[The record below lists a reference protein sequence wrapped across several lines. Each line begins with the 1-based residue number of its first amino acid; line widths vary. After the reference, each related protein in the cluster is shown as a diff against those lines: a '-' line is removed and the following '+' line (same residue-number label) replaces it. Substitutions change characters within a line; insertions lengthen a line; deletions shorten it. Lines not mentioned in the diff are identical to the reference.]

1 VDQEVRRRTRALA
14 VIAAVVVVIAVVGLV
29 YLRGGITSRY
39 TGAVAGTPTPSV
51 ESTPTPWNG
60 SCASTEM
67 KFTGIFNECATVD
80 KGMSC
85 PSGSFN
91 QARVFRMHGTKD
103 DFIVYIEVNGN
114 YHGPG
119 TYVLEP
125 WPHNSLGVPDGV
137 AKVAVREY
145 VTGRLWESSAGS
157 LTIDNLENGGFV
169 YAGLGPSANSPVVV
183 ELNIAGWWS
192 CS

>member
-1 VDQEVRRRTRALA
+1 M
-14 VIAAVVVVIAVVGLV
+14 VITAVVVVIGVAGLV
-29 YLRGGITSRY
+29 YLRGGIASRN
-39 TGAVAGTPTPSV
+39 TGAVAGAPTPSV
-51 ESTPTPWNG
+51 KSTATPWTG

-80 KGMSC
+80 KGMNC

-114 YHGPG
+114 YNGAG
-119 TYVLEP
+119 TYLLEP
-125 WPHNSLGVPDGV
+125 WPHDSLGVPDGV

-145 VTGRLWESSAGS
+145 LTGRLWESSAGS

>member
-1 VDQEVRRRTRALA
+1 MGVA
-14 VIAAVVVVIAVVGLV
+14 GCV
-29 YLRGGITSRY
+29 YLGGGIVSRNPGGVG
-39 TGAVAGTPTPSV
+39 GAPPPS
-51 ESTPTPWNG
+51 EKATATPWTG

-91 QARVFRMHGTKD
+91 QARAFRMHGTKD

-119 TYVLEP
+119 TYLLEP
-125 WPHNSLGVPDGV
+125 WPHDS
-137 AKVAVREY
+137 
-145 VTGRLWESSAGS
+145 
-157 LTIDNLENGGFV
+157 
-169 YAGLGPSANSPVVV
+169 
-183 ELNIAGWWS
+183 
-192 CS
+192 

>member
-1 VDQEVRRRTRALA
+1 
-14 VIAAVVVVIAVVGLV
+14 
-29 YLRGGITSRY
+29 
-39 TGAVAGTPTPSV
+39 
-51 ESTPTPWNG
+51 
-60 SCASTEM
+60 M
-67 KFTGIFNECATVD
+67 KFTGIYNECAAVD

-85 PSGSFN
+85 PSGSLN

-103 DFIVYIEVNGN
+103 DFIVYIEVNGS
-114 YHGPG
+114 YRGPG

-125 WPHNSLGVPDGV
+125 WPHDSLGVPDGV
-137 AKVAVREY
+137 AKVAVRD

-169 YAGLGPSANSPVVV
+169 YAGLGPSANSTVVV

>member
-1 VDQEVRRRTRALA
+1 MG
-14 VIAAVVVVIAVVGLV
+14 AVVVVIGAVGLV
-29 YLRGGITSRY
+29 YLRGGITSRL
-39 TGAVAGTPTPSV
+39 TGAVAGTATPSV
-51 ESTPTPWNG
+51 ASTATPWNG

-85 PSGSFN
+85 PSGSFK

-114 YHGPG
+114 FHGPG

-125 WPHNSLGVPDGV
+125 WPSDSLGVPDGV

-145 VTGRLWESSAGS
+145 ASGRLWESSAGS
-157 LTIDNLENGGFV
+157 LTIDNLQNGGYV
-169 YAGLGPSANSPVVV
+169 YAGLGASPNSPVQVD
-183 ELNIAGWWS
+183 LNIAGWWS

>member
-1 VDQEVRRRTRALA
+1 MRALA
-14 VIAAVVVVIAVVGLV
+14 VMAVALVAVAVVGLV
-29 YLRGGITSRY
+29 YLRGGTTNRHSN
-39 TGAVAGTPTPSV
+39 AVAGTPTPSV
-51 ESTPTPWNG
+51 ESTAAPWNG

-80 KGMSC
+80 KGTSC

-103 DFIVYIEVNGN
+103 DFIVYIEVNGA
-114 YHGPG
+114 YHGPA
-119 TYVLEP
+119 TYVLKP
-125 WPHNSLGVPDGV
+125 WPHDSLGVPDGV

-157 LTIDNLENGGFV
+157 VTIDNLENGGFV
-169 YAGLGPSANSPVVV
+169 YAGLGPSANSAVVV
-183 ELNIAGWWS
+183 QLNIAGWWS

>member
-1 VDQEVRRRTRALA
+1 MDHEARRRTRALA
-14 VIAAVVVVIAVVGLV
+14 VIPAAVVVIGVVGLM
-29 YLRGGITSRY
+29 YLRGGITSGL
-39 TGAVAGTPTPSV
+39 TGAGGRTPTPSA
-51 ESTPTPWNG
+51 ESTATTWSG

-80 KGMSC
+80 KGTSC

-91 QARVFRMHGTKD
+91 QARVLRMHGTKD
-103 DFIVYIEVNGN
+103 EFIVYIEVNGN

-125 WPHNSLGVPDGV
+125 WPRDSLGVPDGV

-183 ELNIAGWWS
+183 ELNISGWWS

>member
-1 VDQEVRRRTRALA
+1 M
-14 VIAAVVVVIAVVGLV
+14 AAVVVAIAVVGLV
-29 YLRGGITSRY
+29 YMRGGTVGPRS
-39 TGAVAGTPTPSV
+39 GVVVGTPTPSV
-51 ESTPTPWNG
+51 KPTAAPWNG

-91 QARVFRMHGTKD
+91 QARAFRMHGTKD
-103 DFIVYIEVNGN
+103 DFIVYIEVNGI

-119 TYVLEP
+119 TYGLEP
-125 WPHNSLGVPDGV
+125 WPHDSLGVPDGV

-157 LTIDNLENGGFV
+157 VTIDNLENGGFV
-169 YAGLGPSANSPVVV
+169 YAGLGPSANSAVVV

>member
-1 VDQEVRRRTRALA
+1 VNQEASRRTRALA
-14 VIAAVVVVIAVVGLV
+14 VIAAVVVVIAAVGLV

-51 ESTPTPWNG
+51 ESTATPWNG
-60 SCASTEM
+60 SCASTQM

-80 KGMSC
+80 KGTSC

-91 QARVFRMHGTKD
+91 QARVVRMHGTKD
-103 DFIVYIEVNGN
+103 DFILYIEVNGN

-125 WPHNSLGVPDGV
+125 WPHDSLGLPDGV

-145 VTGRLWESSAGS
+145 VTGRLRESSAGS

-169 YAGLGPSANSPVVV
+169 YAGLGPSVNSSVVV

>member
-1 VDQEVRRRTRALA
+1 MVA
-14 VIAAVVVVIAVVGLV
+14 VSVVAIAVVGFV
-29 YLRGGITSRY
+29 YLRMNATILSRN
-39 TGAVAGTPTPSV
+39 TAAAGHTPRPSPQ
-51 ESTPTPWNG
+51 SPPTPWNG

-67 KFTGIFNECATVD
+67 TFTGVFNECATVD
-80 KGMSC
+80 QGMSC
-85 PSGSFN
+85 PTGSFS
-91 QARVFRMHGTKD
+91 QARIFRMHGTKD

-119 TYVLEP
+119 TYVLAP
-125 WPHNSLGVPDGV
+125 WPHDSLGVPDGV

-145 VTGRLWESSAGS
+145 TTGRLWESSAGS
-157 LTIDNLENGGFV
+157 LTIDPLENGGFV
-169 YAGLGPSANSPVVV
+169 YAGLGPSANSPVIV

>member
-1 VDQEVRRRTRALA
+1 VDQEARRRTRALA
-14 VIAAVVVVIAVVGLV
+14 VIAAVVVVMAAVGVV
-29 YLRGGITSRY
+29 YLRGGMTSRY
-39 TGAVAGTPTPSV
+39 TGAATGTPTPSV
-51 ESTPTPWNG
+51 VSTATPWNG
-60 SCASTEM
+60 SCASTQM

-80 KGMSC
+80 MGTSC

-91 QARVFRMHGTKD
+91 QARAFRMHGTKD

-125 WPHNSLGVPDGV
+125 WPHDSLGLPDGV
-137 AKVAVREY
+137 AKVAVREF
-145 VTGRLWESSAGS
+145 VSGRLWESSAGS

-169 YAGLGPSANSPVVV
+169 YAGLGPPVNSPVVV

>member
-1 VDQEVRRRTRALA
+1 MDQKARRRTRALT
-14 VIAAVVVVIAVVGLV
+14 VIAAVMVVVAVVGLV
-29 YLRGGITSRY
+29 YLRGGMTSRY
-39 TGAVAGTPTPSV
+39 TDAVVGTPSPSV
-51 ESTPTPWNG
+51 VSTATPWNG

-85 PSGSFN
+85 PSGSFS

-119 TYVLEP
+119 TYVLGP
-125 WPHNSLGVPDGV
+125 WPHDSLGIPDGV

-169 YAGLGPSANSPVVV
+169 YAGLGRSANSPIVV
-183 ELNIAGWWS
+183 ELNLAGWWN

>member
-1 VDQEVRRRTRALA
+1 M
-14 VIAAVVVVIAVVGLV
+14 AAVVVLIAVVGLV
-29 YLRGGITSRY
+29 YLRGGIRGPHI
-39 TGAVAGTPTPSV
+39 GAAAGIATPSL

-80 KGMSC
+80 KGINC
-85 PSGSFN
+85 PSGSFA

-103 DFIVYIEVNGN
+103 DFIVYVEVNGN
-114 YHGPG
+114 YRGPG

-125 WPHNSLGVPDGV
+125 WPHDSLGVPDGV

-169 YAGLGPSANSPVVV
+169 YAGLGPSANSSVVV